1 MTGATSHEVLKT
13 LRRRSRDSGVDVQRL
28 LVQYGIERFLARLA
42 QSDQGKDFVLK
53 GAQLLKLRIEEEFR
67 PTRDV
72 DLLGYGPSDPES
84 IRQSM
89 LDVLA
94 IGLDDGLNF
103 DSGDIRIDTIRNN
116 AEYHGAR
123 VKLTAYLDSTRIHV
137 QVDIGFGDATLPPP
151 QPVTLPSLFFAQGP
165 TLRGYRLETVIAEKL
180 ESMTRLGLVNGRLKD
195 YYDLY
200 RLAPL
205 DSSITSSLVQAVVAT
220 FERRHTDVDINPTG
234 LGEGFY
240 GTREKQ
246 DQWHA
251 FLRRNEL
258 VAPNL
263 PEVCQSLQQVYGPI
277 LEAAAGSGTPGSA
290 TRSR

>member
-1 MTGATSHEVLKT
+1 MTKVTSHEVLKT
-13 LRRRSRDSGVDVQRL
+13 LRRMSRETGVDVQRL

-42 QSDQGKDFVLK
+42 QSGRGKGFVLK
-53 GAQLLKLRIEEEFR
+53 GAQLVKLRIEEEFR

-72 DLLGYGPSDPES
+72 DLLSYGPSDPES

-103 DSGDIRIDTIRNN
+103 DSSDIRIDTIRNH
-116 AEYHGAR
+116 AEYRGAR
-123 VKLTAYLDSTRIHV
+123 VKLTAYLDSTRIHL

-165 TLRGYRLETVIAEKL
+165 TLPGYSLETVVAEKL

-205 DSSITSSLVQAVVAT
+205 VSSITSSLVNAVVAT
-220 FERRHTDVDINPTG
+220 FERRRTAVDIKPTG

-240 GTREKQ
+240 ETREEQ
-246 DQWHA
+246 DQWQA
-251 FLRRNEL
+251 FLRRNDL
-258 VAPNL
+258 LAPNL
-263 PEVCQSLQQVYGPI
+263 PEVCLTLQQAYGPV
-277 LEAAAGSGTPGSA
+277 LETAAG
-290 TRSR
+290 RNSREHD